1 MCGYCGRKLQGDS
14 STARNGKLRFYY
26 KCAGRKKHKDC
37 NLRVIRQQ
45 ELDDF
50 VAQVTYE
57 VFCTD
62 ENISLIADKVLE
74 VQAQRNKSDSVL
86 QMLHKRLFDTD
97 KALANVM
104 SAIEQGIITKT
115 TKERLAALENEKEDI
130 ETKIA
135 VEETRRQKT
144 FNKEEIERFL
154 RTEFKDDPQLYL
166 QHILDKVVVYDNKIE
181 IFYKYT
187 NNIPDD
193 SDNER
198 RGYFSSRCK
207 IKINKAKRS
216 MQVLDITIDQTIH
229 FEILYFI
236 NRRHKLRF
244 NLEKTLTTP
253 HGAD

>member
-1 MCGYCGRKLQGDS
+1 MAYNFKRQIFGFMDM
-14 STARNGKLRFYY
+14 LRFVKLVPKRREIFAETPATPLPASY
-26 KCAGRKKHKDC
+26 KVNETAKFLHPGK
-37 NLRVIRQQ
+37 Q
-45 ELDDF
+45 F
-50 VAQVTYE
+50 VK
-57 VFCTD
+57 
-62 ENISLIADKVLE
+62 IDKITE
-74 VQAQRNKSDSVL
+74 HSSD
-86 QMLHKRLFDTD
+86 
-97 KALANVM
+97 VM

-115 TKERLAALENEKEDI
+115 TKERLAVLENEKEDI

-166 QHILDKVVVYDNKIE
+166 QHILDRVVVYDDKIE

-187 NNIPDD
+187 NTIPDD

-229 FEILYFI
+229 FEILYFVI
-236 NRRHKLRF
+236 LR
-244 NLEKTLTTP
+244 NYILI
-253 HGAD
+253 

>member
-1 MCGYCGRKLQGDS
+1 
-14 STARNGKLRFYY
+14 
-26 KCAGRKKHKDC
+26 
-37 NLRVIRQQ
+37 
-45 ELDDF
+45 
-50 VAQVTYE
+50 
-57 VFCTD
+57 
-62 ENISLIADKVLE
+62 
-74 VQAQRNKSDSVL
+74 
-86 QMLHKRLFDTD
+86 MLHKRLFDTD
-97 KALANVM
+97 KALTNVM
-104 SAIEQGIITKT
+104 SAIEQGIITRT

-166 QHILDKVVVYDNKIE
+166 QHILDRVVVYDDKIE

-187 NNIPDD
+187 NTIPDD

-229 FEILYFI
+229 FEILYVI

-244 NLEKTLTTP
+244 NLEKTPATP